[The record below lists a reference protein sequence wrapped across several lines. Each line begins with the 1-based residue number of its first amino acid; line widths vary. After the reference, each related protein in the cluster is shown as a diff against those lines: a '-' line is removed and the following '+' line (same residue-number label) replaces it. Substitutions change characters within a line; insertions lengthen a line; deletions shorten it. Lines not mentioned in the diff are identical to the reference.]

1 MRTLGTARWGFGSEI
16 GPPPSRTEVV
26 VVSLL
31 LLGLLAGALWG
42 GRPYCLVDCHDY
54 AGRKYCCPIAE
65 EQP

>member
-1 MRTLGTARWGFGSEI
+1 MYLDSGW
-16 GPPPSRTEVV
+16 GPPPSRLEAVV
-26 VVSLL
+26 TVALL
-31 LLGLLAGALWG
+31 LVLLGGALWG